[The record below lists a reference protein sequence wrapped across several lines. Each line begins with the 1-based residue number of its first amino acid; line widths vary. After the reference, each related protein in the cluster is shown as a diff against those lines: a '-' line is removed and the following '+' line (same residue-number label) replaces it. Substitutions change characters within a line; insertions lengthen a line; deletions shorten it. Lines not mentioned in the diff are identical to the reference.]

1 MKKLIIALVM
11 VTFTSLASASMK
23 VHMDEANIDLH
34 DKASLQRGA
43 KLFVNYC
50 LNCHSAAYMRYN
62 RAGKDLG
69 ISDKLVKENL
79 IFSDAK
85 IGDLMKVAMTTE
97 DGASWFGTPPPDL
110 TVMSR
115 AKGAGSEGAN
125 WLYTYFRSFY
135 IDESRPFGVNNIVF
149 KDVGMPH
156 VLWELQGMQK
166 AIFRTEKN
174 KDGKDVKVFDRFEL
188 VSTGSMTPDEYDVAA
203 RDLTNF
209 MVYMGE
215 PWQLER
221 RSLGIWVLV
230 FLAFF
235 FVVSYAL
242 KKEYWKDVH

>member
-1 MKKLIIALVM
+1 MKKIIIALVM
-11 VTFTSLASASMK
+11 VTFSSLLNASMK

-50 LNCHSAAYMRYN
+50 LNCHSASFMRYK
-62 RAGKDLG
+62 RAGDDLG
-69 ISDKLVKENL
+69 ISEKLVKENL

-85 IGDLMKVAMTTE
+85 VGDLMKVAMTTE

-110 TVMSR
+110 SVMAR

-125 WLYTYFRSFY
+125 WLYTYLRSFY
-135 IDESRPFGVNNIVF
+135 VDESRPFGVNNTVF

-166 AIFRTEKN
+166 LLNADE
-174 KDGKDVKVFDRFEL
+174 VKEHHAAPEFAL
-188 VSTGSMTPDEYDVAA
+188 VSTGSMTAEEYDTAA

-209 MVYMGE
+209 LVYMGE
-215 PWQLER
+215 PSQLKR
-221 RSLGIWVLV
+221 KSVGVWVLL

-235 FVVSYAL
+235 FVVAYAL

>member
-11 VTFTSLASASMK
+11 VTFSSLVNASMK

-69 ISDKLVKENL
+69 ISDKLVKDNL
-79 IFSDAK
+79 VFSDAK
-85 IGDLMKVAMTTE
+85 VGDLMKVAMTVE
-97 DGASWFGTPPPDL
+97 DGASWFGTSPPDL
-110 TVMSR
+110 TVMAR

-135 IDESRPFGVNNIVF
+135 VDESRPFGVNNTVF

-166 AIFRTEKN
+166 LLNAKE
-174 KDGKDVKVFDRFEL
+174 VKHGAAPEFEL
-188 VSTGSMTPDEYDVAA
+188 VSTGKMTAEEYNTAA

-215 PWQLER
+215 PSQLKR
-221 RSLGIWVLV
+221 RSVGVWVLI
-230 FLAFF
+230 FLVFF
-235 FVVSYAL
+235 FFVSYAL
-242 KKEYWKDVH
+242 KKEYWKDIH

>member
-1 MKKLIIALVM
+1 MKKIIITLLLVGFSNL
-11 VTFTSLASASMK
+11 VNASMT
-23 VHMDEANIDLH
+23 VHLDEANIDPR

-50 LNCHSAAYMRYN
+50 LNCHSASFMRYN
-62 RAGKDLG
+62 RVGKDLG

-79 IFSDAK
+79 IFSDDK
-85 IGDLMKVAMTTE
+85 VGDLMKVAMPVE

-110 TVMSR
+110 SVIAR

-125 WLYTYFRSFY
+125 WLYTYFKSFY
-135 IDESRPFGVNNIVF
+135 VDESRPFGVNNTVF

-166 AIFRTEKN
+166 LLNPKEVNEHGAAPEFA
-174 KDGKDVKVFDRFEL
+174 L
-188 VSTGSMTPDEYDVAA
+188 VSTGSMTADEYDTAA

-209 MVYMGE
+209 LVYMGE
-215 PWQLER
+215 PSKLKR
-221 RSLGIWVLV
+221 LGLGGWVLAFLV
-230 FLAFF
+230 FFF
-235 FVVSYAL
+235 FVAYAL

>member
-1 MKKLIIALVM
+1 MKKIIIALVM
-11 VTFTSLASASMK
+11 VSLSGLVSASMK
-23 VHMDEANIDLH
+23 LHLDEANIDLH

-79 IFSDAK
+79 VFSDAK
-85 IGDLMKVAMTTE
+85 VGDLMKVAMTVE
-97 DGASWFGTPPPDL
+97 DGASWFGTSPPDL
-110 TVMSR
+110 SVMAR

-135 IDESRPFGVNNIVF
+135 VDESRPFGVNNTVF

-166 AIFRTEKN
+166 LLNAEE
-174 KDGKDVKVFDRFEL
+174 VKHGATPEFAL
-188 VSTGSMTPDEYDVAA
+188 VSTGSMTAEEYDVAA

-215 PWQLER
+215 PSQLKR
-221 RSLGIWVLV
+221 RSVGVWVLL
-230 FLAFF
+230 FLVFF
-235 FVVSYAL
+235 FFVSYAL
-242 KKEYWKDVH
+242 KKEYWKDIH